1 MLYDFKMDKEI
12 EQKFLTSKE
21 AKAELKVQDCD
32 LAHIRNAGKLQFT
45 KKGNAYLYSKESI
58 ERLKTKQGHN

>member
-1 MLYDFKMDKEI
+1 MSKE
-12 EQKFLTSKE
+12 KYTTSKE

-32 LAHIRNAGKLQFT
+32 LAHIRNTGKLEFT

>member
-1 MLYDFKMDKEI
+1 MPDKTT
-12 EQKFLTSKE
+12 QFLTSKE

-45 KKGNAYLYSKESI
+45 KKGNAFLYSKESVKK
-58 ERLKTKQGHN
+58 LKNKAKS